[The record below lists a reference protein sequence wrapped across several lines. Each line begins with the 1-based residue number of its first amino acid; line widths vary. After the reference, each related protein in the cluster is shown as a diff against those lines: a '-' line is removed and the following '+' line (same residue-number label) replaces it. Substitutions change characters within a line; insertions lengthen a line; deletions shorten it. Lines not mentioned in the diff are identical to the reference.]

1 MTELVASQQPSP
13 PGMDLA
19 AGAKLVA
26 RVTELEQRAIGL
38 QATKDDLIAQIRAL
52 QQAGGIVK

>member
-1 MTELVASQQPSP
+1 
-13 PGMDLA
+13 MDLA